1 MSRYGF
7 RKKSENF
14 DFALYPK
21 SKTQKTQKTQKK
33 CFFTSN
39 FDSSCNLRFKND
51 KKLTERKT

>member
-33 CFFTSN
+33 CFFY
-39 FDSSCNLRFKND
+39 FKF
-51 KKLTERKT
+51 